1 MCYQISD
8 RESQLDPFILLELP
22 DDFRLRTYPDELI
35 SLSFFG
41 YSSIILSIR

>member
-35 SLSFFG
+35 SFFG
-41 YSSIILSIR
+41 YSSILLTIR